1 MIVETAVVP
10 KMTSHRFPIQNGRVR
25 ETMKEFMAFKERYY
39 SCWGAITVILRRMEE
54 MLVNFN
60 VPIAF
65 VDGDK
70 LAQVGGLSLMSKKQ
84 KQNKTKNQQENQT
97 MYTESSNH
105 LYFFLFLTDVSMG
118 LGRLFQAL

>member
-1 MIVETAVVP
+1 MRPNAPPGTPAAGGAVIVETAVVP

-25 ETMKEFMAFKERYY
+25 ESMKEFMAFKERYY

-70 LAQVGGLSLMSKKQ
+70 LAQVRFKLSVTLWNKQRQRKK
-84 KQNKTKNQQENQT
+84 KRKRER
-97 MYTESSNH
+97 ERE
-105 LYFFLFLTDVSMG
+105 
-118 LGRLFQAL
+118 RLID

>member
-1 MIVETAVVP
+1 
-10 KMTSHRFPIQNGRVR
+10 
-25 ETMKEFMAFKERYY
+25 MKEFMAFKERYY

-70 LAQVGGLSLMSKKQ
+70 LAQVKW
-84 KQNKTKNQQENQT
+84 TKVI
-97 MYTESSNH
+97 Y
-105 LYFFLFLTDVSMG
+105 LYPRPS
-118 LGRLFQAL
+118 

>member
-10 KMTSHRFPIQNGRVR
+10 KITSHRFPIQNGRVR

-39 SCWGAITVILRRMEE
+39 SCWGSITVILRRMEE

-70 LAQVGGLSLMSKKQ
+70 LAQVR
-84 KQNKTKNQQENQT
+84 
-97 MYTESSNH
+97 NH
-105 LYFFLFLTDVSMG
+105 GPWGTNFDIVRGADCAQLKIPEGAAALYLKS
-118 LGRLFQAL
+118 

>member
-1 MIVETAVVP
+1 
-10 KMTSHRFPIQNGRVR
+10 
-25 ETMKEFMAFKERYY
+25 MKEFMSFKERYY

-70 LAQVGGLSLMSKKQ
+70 LAQV
-84 KQNKTKNQQENQT
+84 
-97 MYTESSNH
+97 
-105 LYFFLFLTDVSMG
+105 FVCVCVCVCV
-118 LGRLFQAL
+118 